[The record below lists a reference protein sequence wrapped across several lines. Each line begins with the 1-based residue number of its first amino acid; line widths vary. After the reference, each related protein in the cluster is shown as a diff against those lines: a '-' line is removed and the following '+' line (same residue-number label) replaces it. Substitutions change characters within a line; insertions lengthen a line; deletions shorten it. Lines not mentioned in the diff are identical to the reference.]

1 MAEACVNNF
10 FRCSVEKLFSSGE
23 LRGSVATSP
32 RWRLNCSLD
41 LAVNRNIS
49 VTTTEIDQQ
58 SAGSVV
64 QSAPREWPWRS
75 VLLGS
80 LVILTYRF
88 VIVKLVTDWYNNP
101 DFSHGFLVPVFASYV
116 VWRNRREIQSVPW
129 APSWW
134 GVPVIV
140 FALLTLIAGT
150 LGAELFL
157 ARISLIIVIGGIVIT
172 LSGIK
177 RFRTVL
183 FPWALLFLM
192 IPIPA
197 IIFNQIT
204 FPLQLL
210 ASKAAS
216 TILPLLGV
224 PVLREGNVMKLPSM
238 QLEVAEA
245 CSGIR
250 SLMSLGT
257 MSVIYGYLLEPGIWR
272 RVILALASIPIAVAA
287 NSARVVGTG
296 LCVQFWDPEKALG
309 FFHEFSGWAIFVV
322 SLLLLYLLHSLSAA
336 L

>member
-1 MAEACVNNF
+1 M
-10 FRCSVEKLFSSGE
+10 
-23 LRGSVATSP
+23 
-32 RWRLNCSLD
+32 
-41 LAVNRNIS
+41 
-49 VTTTEIDQQ
+49 TTTEIDQQ
-58 SAGSVV
+58 SADSVV
-64 QSAPREWPWRS
+64 HSARREWPWRA
-75 VLLGS
+75 VLLGC
-80 LVILTYRF
+80 LLIVTYRS
-88 VIVKLVTDWYNNP
+88 VIVKLVTDWYQNP
-101 DFSHGFLVPVFASYV
+101 DFSHGFLVPVFSCYV
-116 VWRNRREIQSVPW
+116 IWRNKRKILSVPS

-134 GVPVIV
+134 GVPVV
-140 FALLTLIAGT
+140 AFALLTLVAGT

-157 ARISLIIVIGGIVIT
+157 ARTSLVVLVAGIVVT

-177 RFRTVL
+177 RFKAVL

-192 IPIPA
+192 IPIPG

-216 TILPLLGV
+216 AILPLLGV
-224 PVLREGNVMKLPSM
+224 PVLREGNVMSLPSM

-257 MSVIYGYLLEPGIWR
+257 MSVIYGYLLEPGIGR
-272 RVILALASIPIAVAA
+272 RIVLVLASIPIAVAA
-287 NSARVVGTG
+287 NAARVVGTG

-322 SLLLLYLLHSLSAA
+322 SLLLLYLLHSLMRLSGKREGRA
-336 L
+336 